1 MPSSQRA
8 DASASSEASS
18 VYVDTSAL
26 GRRLLDEPE
35 KLAIEHALEGFERA
49 VSSSLLR
56 TELRRLGF
64 RRDMLDRVDE
74 LLAGVALIA
83 INQTVLTE
91 AETITPATVA
101 TLDAIHLAT
110 AVRLHEA
117 GELDALMT
125 YDTRLA
131 DGAREHGI
139 TVLTPR
145 PTAQQPVSSDPPG
158 GPEST
163 P

>member
-1 MPSSQRA
+1 MPSSKRVG
-8 DASASSEASS
+8 ASTSSATSS

-26 GRRLLDEPE
+26 GRSLLDEPE
-35 KLAIEHALEGFERA
+35 KLAIERTLGAFQRS

-64 RRDMLDRVDE
+64 RRDILDRVDM
-74 LLAGVALIA
+74 LLAGVSLIKVDEE
-83 INQTVLTE
+83 ILTA

-110 AVRLHEA
+110 AVRLTEA
-117 GELDALMT
+117 GKLNALMT
-125 YDTRLA
+125 YDKQLA

-139 TVLTPR
+139 TVLSP
-145 PTAQQPVSSDPPG
+145 S
-158 GPEST
+158 
-163 P
+163 